1 MRIVFVNL
9 HGNEFLLKT
18 SSKMLFKQA
27 VAIKHKY
34 FLDYLLEQPDVEVC
48 SYINKKG
55 FSLAY
60 TLGKPFAFLRF
71 LEHKIVLKKNGIDLS
86 KIKVLKR
93 ESEIRNDDIII
104 MYQYYA
110 NQFAWTNRPNVF
122 IAVSMIHFGTA
133 MSSVMKELQPNVLFN
148 ESNLKKYSKIFNH
161 FYGWF
166 DKDFLIQPFVY
177 APRFKSI
184 RPFQEREN
192 RAVSVGTI
200 TYMDNITCIYGD
212 PCAQPARKQIK
223 EHAKELEDYIACFNN
238 DYKEDNIEKKVLPND
253 SFLIRLYKQWY
264 NKTHVGQQKSY
275 YSFNMVDKFNDFKM
289 CVVGEEIMGIPGV
302 GFVEGMACG
311 CAYIGQTLGYYEDLG
326 MQEGV
331 HYIGYDGSL
340 DDLKRKIHYYQ
351 QTEHQDELERIAR
364 TGYEYVRT
372 HFNSQNVAECLLNK
386 LKSYIAK

>member
-18 SSKMLFKQA
+18 SSKMLFKQS

-223 EHAKELEDYIACFNN
+223 EHAKELA
-238 DYKEDNIEKKVLPND
+238 
-253 SFLIRLYKQWY
+253 
-264 NKTHVGQQKSY
+264 
-275 YSFNMVDKFNDFKM
+275 
-289 CVVGEEIMGIPGV
+289 
-302 GFVEGMACG
+302 
-311 CAYIGQTLGYYEDLG
+311 
-326 MQEGV
+326 
-331 HYIGYDGSL
+331 
-340 DDLKRKIHYYQ
+340 
-351 QTEHQDELERIAR
+351 
-364 TGYEYVRT
+364 
-372 HFNSQNVAECLLNK
+372 
-386 LKSYIAK
+386 

>member
-18 SSKMLFKQA
+18 SSKMLFKQS

-238 DYKEDNIEKKVLPND
+238 DYKEDNTEKKVLPND
-253 SFLIRLYKQWY
+253 SFLICLYKQWY

-302 GFVEGMACG
+302 GFV
-311 CAYIGQTLGYYEDLG
+311 
-326 MQEGV
+326 
-331 HYIGYDGSL
+331 
-340 DDLKRKIHYYQ
+340 
-351 QTEHQDELERIAR
+351 
-364 TGYEYVRT
+364 
-372 HFNSQNVAECLLNK
+372 
-386 LKSYIAK
+386 